1 METQGKIVKIEWLLL
16 GMTAIYLLVLLGMS
30 RVPPAVPAGVQVRT
44 EQTVP
49 QEQLLPAWEPVDL
62 NTAAAEELAGLPG
75 IGEKLAER
83 ILADRAANG
92 PYENV
97 KELTRV
103 EGIGEKKLAQLD
115 GYVTVTGEET
125 HEDFSG

>member
-97 KELTRV
+97 EELTRV
-103 EGIGEKKLAQLD
+103 EGIGEKKLARLE